1 MTDKERELLEEPI
14 FEDQQLDEDEQE
26 LLETIY
32 DRLDIFEQAN
42 RPWHDNARVMRQI
55 VHMDDPEQDDPRAVK
70 ETGKRTLQLQTLK
83 STINNVVADQ
93 MLSMPEAKLMPETR
107 DMQEQS
113 DDLQDMLHYVFYC
126 ANDYEQLHYKR
137 CEDFY
142 VVGTAITQ
150 IAWDPDAAYGK
161 GEVALIR
168 WPLEAF
174 LWDPMAEDVQ
184 DCRAVM
190 KVGWHPLSWYREHYP
205 DEGKFVGSERGEH
218 HNVGMTEGQEY
229 SETGGDEDRALMIEY
244 WWREYNASTRRY
256 TINVAYAAG
265 GALLDVQRDVYAH
278 GEYPFIIDV
287 HDRVEGSLAGEGLV
301 HELVPMM
308 RYINRYMGYIDMNL
322 RMSSKGRMVV
332 QKGSGIDREALVD
345 WEQDVVEGDSV
356 VRGQDWD
363 WMQSAPFNS
372 MIVQMMTMLENDLK
386 ADSGANQFTRGETT
400 GGIVSGKAI
409 NSLIQAG
416 GKISSM
422 RTEQLK
428 YGGKNMN
435 RQAIWLMAQHYEDGR
450 VVLLTGRNA
459 NRAPRIDPETGDP
472 IERITVDTKKLF
484 GKKTKGAVNPP
495 PYTVQI
501 EVSSRDPQRIANQ
514 NQMFMEAYTMS
525 AQAQQFFPLSALF
538 EILNLDGKDKILPV
552 IRENETYQQQMQQMQ
567 QQVEQ
572 MGQQIQQ
579 LQAANQNI
587 RKTATT
593 VTNALN
599 SVGNRQGGAV
609 STGAPATPGGTVAAG
624 AEEPGAIVSNARNTL
639 GQPTGSALP
648 T

>member
-1 MTDKERELLEEPI
+1 MTDKQKELLEEPV
-14 FEDQQLDEDEQE
+14 FEEQQLSEEEKD
-26 LLETIY
+26 LLDIIY
-32 DRLDIFEQAN
+32 DRLDTFEQAN
-42 RPWHDNARVMRQI
+42 RPWHENARTMRKI
-55 VHMDDPEQDDPRAVK
+55 VHMDDPEQDDPRVVR
-70 ETGKRTLQLQTLK
+70 ETGKQTLQLQTLK

-93 MLSMPEAKLMPETR
+93 MLSMPEAKLLPETR
-107 DMQEQS
+107 DMQEQA

-126 ANDYEQLHYKR
+126 ANDYEQLHYQR

-150 IAWDPDAAYGK
+150 VAWDPDAAYGK
-161 GEVALIR
+161 GEIALIR

-174 LWDPMAEDVQ
+174 IWDPMAEDIQ

-205 DEGKFVGSERGEH
+205 DEGKFVGNDRGLYS
-218 HNVGMTEGQEY
+218 NVGKTEGQMDTE
-229 SETGGDEDRALMIEY
+229 GNGDEQRALMIEY
-244 WWREYNASTRRY
+244 WWREYSAKSRRY
-256 TINVAYAAG
+256 TVNVAYAAG

-278 GEYPFIIDV
+278 GEYPFIVDV

-308 RYINRYMGYIDMNL
+308 RYINRYMSYIDMNA
-322 RMSSKGRMVV
+322 RMASKSRLLIQRGN
-332 QKGSGIDREALVD
+332 GIDREALVD
-345 WEQDVVEGDSV
+345 WENDVIEGD
-356 VRGQDWD
+356 RIDPTTLQ
-363 WMQSAPFNS
+363 WMQTPPFNS
-372 MIVQMMTMLENDLK
+372 TIVQMMTMLESDLK

-416 GKISSM
+416 GKIASM

-428 YGGKNMN
+428 YGGKKLN
-435 RQAIWLMAQHYEDGR
+435 RQALWLMAQKYDDGR
-450 VVLLTGRNA
+450 VILITGRSVNKM
-459 NRAPRIDPETGDP
+459 RIDPDTGEP
-472 IERITVDTKKLF
+472 IERITFDTKKLF

-579 LQAANQNI
+579 LQAENQNI

-593 VTNALN
+593 VTNALS
-599 SVGNRQGGAV
+599 SVGNRQGGAA
-609 STGAPATPGGTVAAG
+609 STGAPATPGGTVAASP
-624 AEEPGAIVSNARNTL
+624 EEPGAIVTAARNNL
-639 GQPTGSALP
+639 AQPTGRALP